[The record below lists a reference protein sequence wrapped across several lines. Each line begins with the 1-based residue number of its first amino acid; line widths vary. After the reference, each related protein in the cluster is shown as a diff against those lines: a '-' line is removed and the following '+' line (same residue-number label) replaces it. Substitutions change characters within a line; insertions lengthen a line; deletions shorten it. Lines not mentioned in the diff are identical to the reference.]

1 MWMMNDREVWLK
13 AMAIVEVHGTM
24 KAAPIVDTILDV
36 LGDEPHK
43 NDWARVAAAVDVILE
58 GQAQ

>member
-1 MWMMNDREVWLK
+1 MMTDREVWLK

-24 KAAPIVDTILDV
+24 EAAPIVDTILDV
-36 LGDEPHK
+36 LGDEPRK

-58 GQAQ
+58 CQVQ

>member
-1 MWMMNDREVWLK
+1 MRMMTDREVWLK

-24 KAAPIVDTILDV
+24 EAAPIVDTILDV

>member
-24 KAAPIVDTILDV
+24 EAAPIVDTILDV

>member
-24 KAAPIVDTILDV
+24 EAAPIVDTILDV

-58 GQAQ
+58 CQAQ

>member
-1 MWMMNDREVWLK
+1 MMTDREVWLK
-13 AMAIVEVHGTM
+13 AMAIVEMHDTVE
-24 KAAPIVDTILDV
+24 AAPIVDTILDV
-36 LGDEPHK
+36 LGDKPHE